1 MKRLIATLMILMILM
16 PVTAQ
21 ASPFCAEP
29 KPTVMPACTVGVWAG
44 TNDMLEKMRAIM
56 ARMPATV
63 RANMEAEMGQPLSMT
78 VFEDGYYATMPVN
91 RGIIADVQ
99 HDNGDVT
106 ELTMNLAVT
115 PALGWLWADDAGKMG
130 FCSEPGTGQF
140 MMNSTARN
148 PHGTAT
154 STVGPTGGGDFV
166 PEMTYQCTG
175 DQMTMQVMLPAPV
188 GTVTYSMNRVP
199 EARWSREFRDAHA
212 RRFAPE

>member
-1 MKRLIATLMILMILM
+1 MKRFLVTLLILM
-16 PVTAQ
+16 PMAAN

-29 KPTVMPACTVGVWAG
+29 KPTTMPSCTVGVWAG

-56 ARMPATV
+56 ASMPATV
-63 RANMEAEMGQPLSMT
+63 RANMEAEMGQPLGMT
-78 VFEDGYYATMPVN
+78 VFDDGYYATMPVN

-115 PALGWLWADDAGKMG
+115 PALGWLWADDAGQMG

-140 MMNSTARN
+140 MMTSTARG
-148 PHGTAT
+148 PGGTAT
-154 STVGPTGGGDFV
+154 STVGPTGGDSFV
-166 PEMTYQCTG
+166 PGMTYQCTG
-175 DQMTMQVMLPAPV
+175 DQMTLQVMLPAPV
-188 GTVTYSMNRVP
+188 GTVTYSMTRVP
-199 EARWSREFRDAHA
+199 ETAWSAAFREAYD